1 VFTSENAVPISTE
14 ARVCYILHMAER
26 SETRDEDFV
35 VLLQRARG
43 GDEAA
48 LEEIWRLTYDEL
60 HVMARGIRAGYP
72 MRSTPSP
79 TTILHEA
86 FLKTFAARAVAH
98 AELGAPKAALAA
110 DWESRA
116 HYFGSFARAMAQFL
130 IDWRRT
136 ASRLKR
142 GGGIEP
148 VQLGD
153 DDGGLPTLQPLTEFE
168 RALREV
174 TPALV
179 EELEKLQTD
188 APDLANVV
196 WLRYMAALSLED
208 TANILGIAPRTVS
221 KRWNAGR
228 AILRRELKKRFQ
240 DLPSESTSVER
251 MDDENGTTSPQKGGA

>member
-1 VFTSENAVPISTE
+1 
-14 ARVCYILHMAER
+14 MAER
-26 SETRDEDFV
+26 SETKDEDFV
-35 VLLQRARG
+35 VLLLRARG
-43 GDEAA
+43 GDQPA

-60 HVMARGIRAGYP
+60 HAMARGIRAGYP
-72 MRSTPSP
+72 MRSVPSP

-86 FLKTFAARAVAH
+86 FLKTFTARAVAQ
-98 AELGAPKAALAA
+98 AELGTPKAPLATE
-110 DWESRA
+110 WESRA
-116 HYFGSFARAMAQFL
+116 HFFGSFSRAMAQFL

-142 GGGIEP
+142 GGGVEP

-153 DDGGLPTLQPLTEFE
+153 GDGELPTLQPLTEID

-228 AILRRELKKRFQ
+228 AILRRELKKRFR
-240 DLPSESTSVER
+240 DLPPEQASVGR
-251 MDDENGTTSPQKGGA
+251 TDDEKGTASQQKGGA

>member
-1 VFTSENAVPISTE
+1 
-14 ARVCYILHMAER
+14 MAER
-26 SETRDEDFV
+26 SETKDEDFV
-35 VLLQRARG
+35 VLLQRARS
-43 GDEAA
+43 GDRAA

-60 HVMARGIRAGYP
+60 HAMARGIRSGYP

-86 FLKTFAARAVAH
+86 FLKTFAARAGVQ
-98 AELGAPKAALAA
+98 AELTTPTAPPAT

-116 HYFGSFARAMAQFL
+116 HFFGSFARAMAQFL
-130 IDWRRT
+130 VDWRRT

-142 GGGIEP
+142 GGGVEP
-148 VQLGD
+148 IQLGD
-153 DDGGLPTLQPLTEFE
+153 GDGGVPTLQPLTEFA

-179 EELEKLQTD
+179 DELERLQKD

-228 AILRRELKKRFQ
+228 AILRRELKKRFR
-240 DLPSESTSVER
+240 DLLSERASDLHSK
-251 MDDENGTTSPQKGGA
+251 DEEGTDSDQKGDA

>member
-1 VFTSENAVPISTE
+1 
-14 ARVCYILHMAER
+14 MAER
-26 SETRDEDFV
+26 SEKKDEDFV
-35 VLLQRARG
+35 VLLQRARAG
-43 GDEAA
+43 ERAA
-48 LEEIWRLTYDEL
+48 LEEIWRLTYGEL
-60 HVMARGIRAGYP
+60 HAMARGIRAGYP
-72 MRSTPSP
+72 TRSTPSP

-86 FLKTFAARAVAH
+86 FLKTFAARAGAQS
-98 AELGAPKAALAA
+98 ELGTQKAPLATE
-110 DWESRA
+110 WESRA
-116 HYFGSFARAMAQFL
+116 HYFGSFARSMAQFL

-142 GGGIEP
+142 NSGVEP

-153 DDGGLPTLQPLTEFE
+153 GDGGLPTLQPLTEFD

-179 EELEKLQTD
+179 DELEKLQTD

-228 AILRRELKKRFQ
+228 AILRRELKKRFRDGSREQ
-240 DLPSESTSVER
+240 ATDGR
-251 MDDENGTTSPQKGGA
+251 ADDEKGTTSQRKGDV